1 MTSFTSYW
9 GSSVHGVEIE
19 WTADTSADPVEL
31 TFVYTAN
38 YYWRMPFFY
47 DSAQTDTDLKIA
59 QAIDVSF
66 GEDVTSSWS
75 TDTDINGSEIWY
87 MKFYIA
93 HPTDTSLFD
102 GFNGEAYATFSCGDA
117 ANGGDN
123 PSIFVE
129 WYNTATNNYDLKP
142 TSAFDDEAY
151 DSTGQDNWELTENT
165 GDDGSTRKKG
175 DNLCTEQWVLS
186 NTAAACVK
194 TVGGAKRKFTTD
206 DTSGED
212 IELDYVV
219 YAITTEFGLENDTD
233 ANS

>member
-1 MTSFTSYW
+1 M
-9 GSSVHGVEIE
+9 
-19 WTADTSADPVEL
+19 
-31 TFVYTAN
+31 
-38 YYWRMPFFY
+38 
-47 DSAQTDTDLKIA
+47 
-59 QAIDVSF
+59 SF
-66 GEDVTSSWS
+66 GQ
-75 TDTDINGSEIWY
+75 DINGSFVADADINGTDIWY

-102 GFNGEAYATFSCGDA
+102 GFNGEAYATFGCGDA
-117 ANGGDN
+117 ANDGDN

-129 WYNTATNNYDLKP
+129 WYDTTTNNYDLKP

-151 DSTGQDNWELTENT
+151 DSTAQDDWTLTETT
-165 GDDGSTRKKG
+165 GDDGTTRRLG
-175 DNLCTEQWVLS
+175 ANLCTEQWVLS

-219 YAITTEFGLENDTD
+219 YAITTEFGLASDTD

>member
-47 DSAQTDTDLKIA
+47 DSSQTDTDLKIA

-66 GEDVTSSWS
+66 GEDVQASWA
-75 TDTDINGSEIWY
+75 TDTDLDATDDWY

-102 GFNGEAYATFSCGDA
+102 GFNGECLVTWSCGDA
-117 ANGGDN
+117 AGGGDN
-123 PSIFVE
+123 PSIHVE
-129 WYNTATNNYDLKP
+129 WKY
-142 TSAFDDEAY
+142 
-151 DSTGQDNWELTENT
+151 
-165 GDDGSTRKKG
+165 
-175 DNLCTEQWVLS
+175 
-186 NTAAACVK
+186 
-194 TVGGAKRKFTTD
+194 
-206 DTSGED
+206 
-212 IELDYVV
+212 
-219 YAITTEFGLENDTD
+219 
-233 ANS
+233 